1 MKLHLCVCVCVCV
14 CVCNLNKL
22 QLKVKKETWMCTMW
36 CTVLKLMV
44 STIKHYGKYN
54 KTFLQCFVMLFDAI
68 LELLQTIIA
77 NASII
82 TEMIRS

>member
-1 MKLHLCVCVCVCV
+1 MDVYYVVYCV
-14 CVCNLNKL
+14 K
-22 QLKVKKETWMCTMW
+22 
-36 CTVLKLMV
+36 
-44 STIKHYGKYN
+44 IDGKYN

-82 TEMIRS
+82 TEMIRSWSEVDLFTDTKYEWRGP